1 MTTDDNPSPHDGSSQ
16 EQPTT
21 LEATG
26 RAATG
31 PGGKLKLLAVVLVV
45 SVIAILSYQYREE
58 LSLESL
64 AERQSQFEAFKAEH
78 PVLIYGVAFVIY
90 VVVTALSLPGALP
103 MTLIY
108 GWLFRIVPA
117 VILVS
122 FASTLGAT
130 LAFLLSRYLLRDT
143 IQAKFGDR
151 LARFNNA
158 LEREGAFYLFTLRL
172 IPAVPFFV
180 INVVMGLTPI
190 RARTF
195 WWISQIGMLPGTAA
209 FVYAGSAFPS
219 LEKLADEGA
228 ASMIDWKIFFAFAV
242 LGVLPLAIKKIVGA
256 VKARRSAA
264 A

>member
-1 MTTDDNPSPHDGSSQ
+1 MILSTDDDQPICDGSSQ
-16 EQPTT
+16 EQPTD
-21 LEATG
+21 G
-26 RAATG
+26 AASG
-31 PGGKLKLLAVVLVV
+31 LGGKLKLLAVVLIV

-64 AERQSQFEAFKAEH
+64 AERQNQFEDFEAEH

-90 VVVTALSLPGALP
+90 VVVTALSLPGAAA

-108 GWLFRIVPA
+108 GWLFHLVPT

-143 IQAKFGDR
+143 IQEIFGDR
-151 LARFNNA
+151 RVGFNKA
-158 LEREGAFYLFTLRL
+158 LEEEGAFYLFTLRL

-190 RARTF
+190 RVRTF
-195 WWISQIGMLPGTAA
+195 WWISQVGMIPGTVA
-209 FVYAGSAFPS
+209 FAYAGSAFPS
-219 LEKLADEGA
+219 LEKLASQGA
-228 ASMIDWKIFFAFAV
+228 ASIIDPNIFIAFAV
-242 LGVLPLAIKKIVGA
+242 LGVLPLAIKKIMGA
-256 VKARRSAA
+256 VKRRRSTAA
-264 A
+264 